1 MLHKDFQPWEKCNT
15 QLVDMKFLL
24 SCSTWHLT
32 CLLHSLMSIRVKHLK
47 RNSTSMPAHL
57 LFSIYYM
64 ELRPD
69 LFVFYLLLMEK
80 KNTKVMTVSMEMSV
94 WETPN
99 QVRTNQS
106 SWIYHMM
113 TLPYYKKFFWHWTC
127 DNVMYCTIL
136 PQEPLILVS
145 CSLLTIFSLG
155 ILR

>member
-1 MLHKDFQPWEKCNT
+1 MFHKDFQPWEKCNT

-24 SCSTWHLT
+24 LCSTWHLT
-32 CLLHSLMSIRVKHLK
+32 RLLHSLMSIRVKHLK
-47 RNSTSMPAHL
+47 RNFTSMPAHV

-64 ELRPD
+64 ALRPD

-80 KNTKVMTVSMEMSV
+80 KNTKVMTVSVEMSV